1 MLVISLKD
9 GERFYIGDTPVRVL
23 VEYLYIDGK
32 LERVV
37 EFEVVEEQGAK
48 GETVTNSV

>member
-9 GERFYIGDTPVRVL
+9 GERFYVGETRVRVL
-23 VEYLYIDGK
+23 IEEYYVDGK

-37 EFEVVEEQGAK
+37 EFEVVENN
-48 GETVTNSV
+48 TT